1 MQGVNLFLL
10 GAIAMASAIASLY
23 FFRFWK
29 NTGDRLFLLFGLAFL
44 IEGINRTALALLSNP
59 KEGDPFF
66 YLIRMLAFS
75 LILFAILDK
84 NLSHR

>member
-1 MQGVNLFLL
+1 MQAVNLFML

-29 NTGDRLFLLFGLAFL
+29 NTGDRLFFLFGLAFL
-44 IEGINRTALALLSNP
+44 IEGINRAALALLSNP

-75 LILFAILDK
+75 LILFAILGK
-84 NLSHR
+84 NLSRK